1 MDHSDVLERSQAE
14 SSAETLPPPYLPD
27 PSTVSEPWR
36 AAQLGRFTILQQL
49 GVGGMGCVLAAY
61 DPHLDRKV
69 ALKILHRQP
78 GADRRQRDWTLREAR
93 ALARV
98 AHPHVVAVHEVGEA
112 EEQVYLALEFV
123 DGVTLRRWQ
132 SSTARSWRDVLRMY
146 LLAGEGLLAAHQAG
160 VIHRDFKP
168 DNVLVG
174 RNGLPKV
181 ADFGIACLHTTLET
195 DAQEEEPS
203 GAAVAAPLAPST
215 LVVQGPAW
223 TDGGTDESS
232 QNTQGSRRAGTLGY
246 MSPEQR
252 SGGVVSAAS
261 DQWSFCAALYEA
273 LCGHLPDVVPAYRA
287 GTESATRLT
296 ELEAD
301 AAAAQSGVPP
311 GLFAILARGL
321 ASEASRRYDGMG
333 QLLAAL
339 RAEYDQGPGAARHA
353 TRAMVFVMSIVTLL
367 LWLIIQ
373 YIASK
378 KARIIQY
385 GVGISSSMLLS
396 TLLLGYRY
404 RFSLRINPFHRWM
417 WSLMLINFV
426 QLLCLRLV
434 GTFLIVMPFRVVHIL
449 EMTIWGGTLAI
460 MAAQLVRPLGWA
472 LVFPISSIIVCA
484 LMESP
489 PRRLLLLTYPIMCG
503 LVLWVWRM
511 ASQNK
516 IAVVFESLQERSE
529 DLRERS

>member
-78 GADRRQRDWTLREAR
+78 GANRRQRDWTLREAR

-132 SSTARSWRDVLRMY
+132 SSTARSWRNVLRMY

-203 GAAVAAPLAPST
+203 GAAVAAPLAAST

-232 QNTQGSRRAGTLGY
+232 RNTQGSRRAGTLGY

-273 LCGHLPDVVPAYRA
+273 LCGHLPDGVPACRA

-296 ELEAD
+296 ELE

-339 RAEYDQGPGAARHA
+339 RAEYDQGPAAARHA

-434 GTFLIVMPFRVVHIL
+434 GTFLIVMPFRVAHIL